1 VAQRSFS
8 TRAGDERREV
18 ILERAAQLASVTGL
32 EALTL
37 GRLAAEVGTTKSTL
51 QSLFGTKQELQLA
64 VVANARQV
72 FDARVVAPLDKF
84 EDGLARLRALIDT
97 WLDYLAVFPGG
108 CFFFAAAAEFDGR
121 PGPVRDAVVDV
132 AHQGRRLLTRE
143 IHLAKRLGELAGEVD
158 TDQLAFEL
166 HSLVVEANLVRQ
178 LFDDPQASERARRAA
193 VALLERH
200 AGEGIQTEA

>member
-1 VAQRSFS
+1 
-8 TRAGDERREV
+8 V
-18 ILERAAQLASVTGL
+18 IGL

-37 GRLAAEVGTTKSTL
+37 GRLAAEVGSTKSTL
-51 QSLFGTKQELQLA
+51 QSLFGTKQDLQLA
-64 VVANARQV
+64 VVASARRV
-72 FDARVVAPLDKF
+72 FEARVVAPIDQV
-84 EDGLARLRALIDT
+84 EDGLARLRALIDA
-97 WLDYLAVFPGG
+97 WLDYLTVFRGG

-132 AHQGRRLLTRE
+132 AHRGRRMLTRE

-166 HSLVVEANLVRQ
+166 HSLIAEANLVRQ
-178 LFDDPQASERARRAA
+178 LFDDPRAYQRARQGA

-200 AGEGIQTEA
+200 AGEGYQIEAQRSAP